1 MWETGWLPGWAGRGG
16 CSQSKW
22 EGPVPTDVM
31 YTPPCSISLALERR
45 LADRFVPGLR
55 REVFNALE
63 DAPRDTLSLDG
74 GFQKIDLRGPRPEGL
89 GSD

>member
-1 MWETGWLPGWAGRGG
+1 
-16 CSQSKW
+16 
-22 EGPVPTDVM
+22 M

-74 GFQKIDLRGPRPEGL
+74 EFQKIDLRGPRPEGL